1 MGTTSLAIPDSKKF
15 ESTLSKL
22 KQEAAAIVVNSPE
35 ACLEAKTM
43 QRSVRNYIKDAKS
56 ALDPFVNM
64 TKRAYDDAR
73 DERARWIDP
82 AEMIDDGLSA
92 KVKDFERK
100 EREKAAREEEERNR
114 EKRAREAREAEQ
126 LRKEQ
131 EAQAKRD
138 REAREKEIA
147 EARKAGDLKA
157 AEAKKLQKEA
167 EERERQAKEQAA
179 RDAAATK
186 ANFVPDKVLSNI
198 PTVQGVP
205 SRINYK
211 AEVTHPERLIN
222 AYLDAVSLRNTERA
236 VYLRRFIMVN
246 EQALGL
252 EARTVK
258 NSKKLEAEIP
268 GVRFYED

>member
-82 AEMIDDGLSA
+82 AELIDDGLSA

-114 EKRAREAREAEQ
+114 VKREAEARAAEEQRKIQEQQAREKRAAEQ
-126 LRKEQ
+126 
-131 EAQAKRD
+131 
-138 REAREKEIA
+138 KEIE
-147 EARKAGDLKA
+147 EARKAGDLNKREAERMKKEA
-157 AEAKKLQKEA
+157 AEREALERDRAKRDEEA
-167 EERERQAKEQAA
+167 A
-179 RDAAATK
+179 K
-186 ANFVPDKVLSNI
+186 ANFVPDKVSPNI
-198 PTVQGVP
+198 PTVAGVP
-205 SRINYK
+205 SRRNYK
-211 AEVTHPERLIN
+211 FRVVDVNRIPRSYMCPDLIKIGADVRQWKRTGEV
-222 AYLDAVSLRNTERA
+222 
-236 VYLRRFIMVN
+236 
-246 EQALGL
+246 
-252 EARTVK
+252 
-258 NSKKLEAEIP
+258 IP
-268 GVRFYED
+268 GVEAFEE